1 MLQFSHSRPCRVV
14 FLGRGATAAHRT
26 LNPLIL
32 VRIQAPRLKY
42 FYRSENKT
50 QLLEEESDQSTSYQS
65 HQYDEPCTAI
75 PVSEALVVLTFRI
88 ERNK

>member
-1 MLQFSHSRPCRVV
+1 
-14 FLGRGATAAHRT
+14 
-26 LNPLIL
+26 
-32 VRIQAPRLKY
+32 
-42 FYRSENKT
+42 
-50 QLLEEESDQSTSYQS
+50 LLEEESDQSTSYQS